1 LEIIMVPR
9 ILVVFAVTFMSLVSG
24 ALAQDIIPD
33 HRFVYSRDVDF
44 YGADLTPL
52 FDTTQ
57 SACTNACSADA
68 ACVGFTFNSRSNAC
82 FPKSALT
89 QRQPYEGAFSAERV
103 PADPRVLAQQSA
115 RVADLQFLDAS
126 DLDAARKLAES
137 FAIRFAVNDRTA
149 EQLLDAASKAFGQ
162 NNRVTGMRWMGAAL
176 ALTDRG
182 DLWENWAYH
191 ALRLGTSDPSDFRRQ
206 SRREA
211 LPATIN
217 AYLRADGA
225 GAKAAALQGMAEALE
240 ALNRG
245 RDMIPALRL
254 AYDIQPRDDIDKDLE
269 DAIRKYGFRVVEHRV
284 DNDAANPR
292 ICAEFSEDLAASG
305 VDYEPFVRIAAD
317 GVVVQ
322 AEDRQLCMDGV
333 EHGARYEVTLRSGLP
348 AASGETLARDV
359 TLNLYVRDRAPL
371 VRFPGRAYV
380 LPRSA
385 DAALPIETVNMPQVD
400 LALRRV
406 SDRNLL
412 RAIQESYF
420 GAPMS
425 YYQDRQFADEIAQ
438 EVWTGTAE
446 VQNDLNVDTT
456 TRLPLGDALAGQPTG
471 IYVLTAS
478 QPDVEDYDTATASQ
492 WFVLTD
498 LGLSTWQGVDGL
510 TVATR
515 SLGTAQ
521 AQSGVTLTLVSR
533 ANVVLGQATSG
544 ADGFARFDA
553 GLVRGTGA
561 SAPALLVAQIGAD
574 DNPEDMA
581 FLPLTDPAFDLSDRG
596 VEGRPPAP
604 PIDTFMATDRGAYRV
619 GDVINVTALT
629 RDGKAEAISGLPLT
643 AILTRPDGVEYSR
656 TLSTDPNAGG
666 HVFNLPL
673 GTDVP
678 RGAWRLDLKSDLDA
692 APLATQTV
700 LVEDFLPERID
711 FDLTLPD
718 APLRLTDTPPLQID
732 ARYLFGAAGANLAI
746 EGDVRLMRRDGLDDW
761 PGYSFGRYDIRF
773 SPRTRYMDAARTD
786 ADGRATLPLT
796 LPEADPEGQLL
807 QARVTVRV
815 SEGSGRPVEREIT
828 APIAHQG
835 VMIGINPAFDDVL
848 PEMSQARFDLIATEG
863 SLPVKWTVNRIET
876 RYQWYQM
883 YGNWNW
889 EPTTRRIRV
898 ASGSATLGQEP
909 TQVQAAT
916 EWGEYELVVESAS
929 APYVASAVN
938 FYAGWYGAG
947 EGTDTPDRLDVSL
960 NGESFAVGDTAQLRL
975 VPRYDGTAL
984 ITVASNR
991 VIERR
996 VIEVTAGENIVPL
1009 TVGADWGTGAYVTAA
1024 VIRPMDVQAGQ
1035 NPARALG
1042 VAHAAVNPAAKQLA
1056 VSVTAPDTVDGQK
1069 GRFDATIKVEGITAG
1084 ETAFVTLAAVDVG
1097 ILSLTGHQAPD
1108 PSGHYFGQRRL
1119 GVEMRDVYGRLIDG
1133 MNGAL
1138 GTVRSGGDAAGQDGL
1153 QAPPPTEELMAW
1165 FAGPVTVGA
1174 DGTTTV
1180 TIPRPAFNGTIR
1192 LMAVA
1197 WTPSA
1202 VGQAQTEVLARDPV
1216 VVTAALPRFLAPGD
1230 SSRLLLDV
1238 VHADGPSGTVQLALA
1253 SDGLQLGDAPSA
1265 FDLATGATQRITV
1278 PLSASETGNYN
1289 ITVTLT
1295 TPAGKELTKTLALG
1309 VRVTDPETATTRRF
1323 SLGAGEVFTFD
1334 DNVLVGLKPGAARA
1348 TLAAGPLARFD
1359 VPGLLTQLDRY
1370 PYGCTE
1376 QVTSSALPL
1385 LYLSDFAPAA
1395 GITDLPQRINSAV
1408 SRVLARQDSNGAFG
1422 LWRAQSGEFWLDVYV
1437 TDFLT
1442 QARAKGFVVPDLAYD
1457 LAIDN
1462 LKNRVNYA
1470 PDFDEG
1476 GEDIA
1481 YALLV
1486 LARNGAAAMGDLRY
1500 YADTKGDDFGTP
1512 LATAQLGAAL
1522 AMYGDQL
1529 RADQLFAKA
1538 SAQMDQ
1544 SARETTRWRSDFG
1557 TPLRDAAAV
1566 LKLAAL
1572 SGSNAIDRSAVA
1584 TRIGNVNRTLSTQEA
1599 AQVLM
1604 AAQALGADMANPGLT
1619 VDDQP
1624 ASGPVIE
1631 TLEAGGAARSIRNV
1645 SGAATDVTLTTYG
1658 VPVVAPDAGGYG
1670 YAIKR
1675 DYYTLQGAPVD
1686 GPFATGERRVVV
1698 LTIQPFEEV
1707 GARLIVDDALPA
1719 GLEIDNPNLLRAGD
1733 IRALDWLKL
1742 AETETAQFRAERFV
1756 AAVDHRGDAPFQLA
1770 YVVRAI
1776 SPGDYHHPAAL
1787 VQDMYR
1793 PEYRAVTATGRVTVT
1808 P

>member
-1 LEIIMVPR
+1 MTR
-9 ILVVFAVTFMSLVSG
+9 IFSALVLATMAWVSA
-24 ALAQDIIPD
+24 ALAQDIVPD
-33 HRFVYSRDVDF
+33 HRYVYSRDVDF

-57 SACTNACSADA
+57 SACTNACDA
-68 ACVGFTFNSRSNAC
+68 NGACVAFTYNSRSNAC
-82 FPKSALT
+82 FPKSAVT
-89 QRQPYEGAFSAERV
+89 DRTPYAGAFSAERV
-103 PADPRVLAQQSA
+103 ATDPAVLAQQA
-115 RVADLQFLDAS
+115 QRVEDLKFLGQN
-126 DLDAARKLAES
+126 DLEAARDLAEG
-137 FAIRFAVNDRTA
+137 FPIRFAVNGRTA
-149 EQLLDAASKAFGQ
+149 DQMLTASAEAFAQ
-162 NNRVTGMRWMGAAL
+162 NNRVTGMRWLGAAL

-206 SRREA
+206 SRLEA

-225 GAKAAALQGMAEALE
+225 GARAAALQGMAEALE
-240 ALNRG
+240 ALERG

-254 AYDIQPRDDIDKDLE
+254 AYDIQPRDDIDAALE
-269 DAIRKYGFRVVEHRV
+269 DAIGKYGFRVVDHRV
-284 DNDAANPR
+284 DNDAASPR

-305 VDYEPFVRIAAD
+305 VDYEPFARTAAA

-322 AEDRQLCMDGV
+322 AEDRQLCLDGV
-333 EHGARYEVTLRSGLP
+333 QHGARYEVTFRSGLP

-359 TLNLYVRDRAPL
+359 TLNIYVRDRAPL
-371 VRFPGRAYV
+371 VRFPGRSYV

-420 GAPMS
+420 GTPMS
-425 YYQDRQFADEIAQ
+425 YYADRQFADEIAQ

-471 IYVLTAS
+471 IYVLTAR
-478 QPDVEDYDTATASQ
+478 QPDVEGYDAATASQ

-498 LGLSTWQGVDGL
+498 LGLSTWQGIDGL
-510 TVATR
+510 TVSTR
-515 SLGTAQ
+515 SLGTAE
-521 AQSGVTLTLVSR
+521 AQPGVTLTLISR

-544 ADGFARFDA
+544 ADGFASFDA
-553 GLVRGTGA
+553 GLVRGTGG
-561 SAPALLVAQIGAD
+561 SAPALLVAQIGAAD
-574 DNPEDMA
+574 DPEDMA

-629 RDGKAEAISGLPLT
+629 RDGRAEAIAGLPLT

-656 TLSTDPNAGG
+656 TLSTDPRAGG

-673 GTDVP
+673 GMDVP
-678 RGAWRLDLKSDLDA
+678 RGAWRLDLKSDLEA

-711 FDLTLPD
+711 FDLSLPD
-718 APLRLTDTPPLQID
+718 APLRLTDTPPLKID
-732 ARYLFGAAGANLAI
+732 ARYLFGAAGANLAV
-746 EGDVRLMRRDGLDDW
+746 EGEVRLLRRDGLDDW
-761 PGYSFGRYDIRF
+761 PGYSFGRHDTQF
-773 SPRTRYMDAARTD
+773 SPRTRYLDPARTG
-786 ADGRATLPLT
+786 ADGTLTLPLV
-796 LPEADPEGQLL
+796 LPDVDPEGQLL
-807 QARVTVRV
+807 EARVTVRV
-815 SEGSGRPVEREIT
+815 SEGSGRPVEREVT
-828 APIAHQG
+828 APIAPQG
-835 VMIGINPAFDDVL
+835 AMIGINPAFDDVL
-848 PEMSQARFDLIATEG
+848 PEMSTARFDLIATEG
-863 SLPVKWTVNRIET
+863 TLPVKWTVNRVET
-876 RYQWYQM
+876 QYQWYQL

-898 ASGSATLGQEP
+898 ASGSATLGQVPVTVE
-909 TQVQAAT
+909 AAT
-916 EWGEYELVVESAS
+916 EWGEYELVVETSG
-929 APYVASAVN
+929 APYIASSAN
-938 FYAGWYGAG
+938 FYSGWYGAG
-947 EGTDTPDRLDVSL
+947 EGSDAPDRLEMSL
-960 NGESFAVGDTAQLRL
+960 NADSFAVGDTAQLRL
-975 VPRYDGTAL
+975 VPGYDGTAL

-991 VIERR
+991 VIDRR
-996 VIEVTAGENIVPL
+996 VVAVTAGENIVPL
-1009 TVGADWGTGAYVTAA
+1009 TVGADWGTGAYVTAS

-1042 VAHAAVNPAAKQLA
+1042 VAHAAVAPGDRQLA
-1056 VSVTAPDTVDGQK
+1056 VSVSAPDAVDGQK
-1069 GRFDATIKVEGITAG
+1069 GSFDATVRVEGVAAG

-1097 ILSLTGHQAPD
+1097 ILNLTGYQAPD

-1138 GTVRSGGDAAGQDGL
+1138 GTVRSGGDAAGLEGL
-1153 QAPPPTEELMAW
+1153 QSPPPTEELMSW
-1165 FAGPVTVGA
+1165 FTGPVTLGA
-1174 DGTTTV
+1174 DGTATV
-1180 TIPRPAFNGTIR
+1180 SIPRPAFNGTIR

-1197 WTPSA
+1197 WSPTS
-1202 VGQAQTEVLARDPV
+1202 VGQAQADVLARDPV
-1216 VVTAALPRFLAPGD
+1216 VVTASLPKFLAPGD

-1238 VHADGPSGTVQLALA
+1238 VHADGPGGTVQLALA
-1253 SDGLQLGDAPSA
+1253 SDGLELGTAPAS
-1265 FDLATGATQRITV
+1265 FDLAEGASQRITV
-1278 PLSASETGNYN
+1278 PFSAARAGDYTV
-1289 ITVTLT
+1289 TVTLT
-1295 TPAGKELTKTLALG
+1295 TPAGKELAKTLALG
-1309 VRVTDPETATTRRF
+1309 VRVTDPEVATTRRF

-1334 DNVLVGLKPGAARA
+1334 DNVLAGLKPGAARA

-1359 VPGLLTQLDRY
+1359 VPGLLMQLDRY

-1376 QVTSSALPL
+1376 QVTSAALPL

-1395 GITDLPQRINSAV
+1395 RITDLPERIDGAIR
-1408 SRVLARQDSNGAFG
+1408 RVLARQTSNGAFG
-1422 LWRAQSGEFWLDVYV
+1422 LWRAQSGDFWLDVYV

-1442 QARAKGFVVPDLAYD
+1442 QARDKGFAVPDLAYD
-1457 LAIDN
+1457 LAMDN

-1470 PDFDEG
+1470 ADFDEG

-1486 LARNGAAAMGDLRY
+1486 LARNGSASMGDLRY

-1529 RADQLFAKA
+1529 RADGLFATA
-1538 SAQMDQ
+1538 SAQMAND
-1544 SARETTRWRSDFG
+1544 AEEPTRFRADFG
-1557 TPLRDAAAV
+1557 TPLRDAAGV

-1584 TRIGNVNRTLSTQEA
+1584 TRIGNTSRSLSTQEA

-1604 AAQALGADMANPGLT
+1604 ASQALSADTANPGLT

-1631 TLEAGGAARSIRNV
+1631 TMEPGGEPHSIRNV
-1645 SGAATDVTLTTYG
+1645 SGVPTDVTLTTYG
-1658 VPVVAPDAGGYG
+1658 VPVVASDAGGYG
-1670 YAIKR
+1670 YAIER
-1675 DYYTLQGAPVD
+1675 AYYTMKGEAVD
-1686 GPFATGERRVVV
+1686 GPFAAGERRVVV
-1698 LTIQPFEEV
+1698 LTIQPFEDV

-1733 IRALDWLKL
+1733 IGALEWLQVP
-1742 AETETAQFRAERFV
+1742 ETETVQFRAERFV
-1756 AAVDHRGDAPFQLA
+1756 AAVDHRGDEPFQLA

-1793 PEYRAVTATGRVTVT
+1793 PEYRAVTATGRMTVT